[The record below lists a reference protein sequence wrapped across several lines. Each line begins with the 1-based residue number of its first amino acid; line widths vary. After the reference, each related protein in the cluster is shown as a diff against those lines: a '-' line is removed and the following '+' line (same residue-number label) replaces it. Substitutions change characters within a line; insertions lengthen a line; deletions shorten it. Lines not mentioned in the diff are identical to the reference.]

1 MGEENNRTGPSC
13 KQLIVHNLEYFL
25 MIIFLREYSGREFL
39 SHKKHVYPFALM
51 VLGNKVDIIRTVG
64 LDTMRI
70 PNAGISKPP
79 IPRVLR
85 ILVDLSFADYFSMCD
100 LIFWVDSFVLG
111 KQVVA

>member
-1 MGEENNRTGPSC
+1 MGEVNNRTGPSC

-25 MIIFLREYSGREFL
+25 MIIFLREYSGREF
-39 SHKKHVYPFALM
+39 PFALM

-70 PNAGISKPP
+70 PNAGISKLP